1 MEISSFQY
9 YLIILFVILI
19 IIFIFVF
26 RQFLRTRKEELNLVK
41 FEQKGLDSLNKAT
54 ELYEFGSI
62 QIKKRLY
69 TEATKTFL
77 KAVEN
82 YENEPNEAKAIIE
95 DALGFSY
102 AAKSEFKKAIKQY
115 NKAIKFFPEYT
126 VALNN
131 LASAQQRLLEYDMA
145 YATYKKVIEIDPNNK
160 TAIKKSKE
168 IEKRNNYSPY
178 KGIKDKGFKK

>member
-1 MEISSFQY
+1 MEISSFES
-9 YLIILFVILI
+9 YLIILFAVLI

-41 FEQKGLDSLNKAT
+41 FEQKGLDSLTKSS

-69 TEATKTFL
+69 REATKTFL
-77 KAVEN
+77 KAVEF

-95 DALGFSY
+95 NALGFSY
-102 AAKSEFKKAIKQY
+102 AAQNKFKKAINHY
-115 NKAIKFFPEYT
+115 NSAIKLLPEYT

-131 LASAQQRLLEYDMA
+131 LASAQQRLLEYELA
-145 YATYKKVIEIDPNNK
+145 YATYKKVLEIDPNNK
-160 TAIKKSKE
+160 TAVKKSE
-168 IEKRNNYSPY
+168 ELEKRNNYSPY
-178 KGIKDKGFKK
+178 KGIKDKGF